1 MRASQS
7 LSKTDLSKNVKT
19 EKNGENDRILKNFS
33 PAAPNGTAAPQGHNP
48 TKFRGNFKNY
58 PKLFFTLL

>member
-33 PAAPNGTAAPQGHNP
+33 PAAPKAPQGHNFP
-48 TKFRGNFKNY
+48 KFRGFKN
-58 PKLFFTLL
+58 